1 MVKLDSVQESLRLI
15 QSEIKLLNFVHRH
28 QTLNAAHDSNPHAK
42 QYEAVYAQAIPPP
55 PPTHVARAQ
64 AALLAR
70 RTGARPAQA
79 FTPSAQDEVTC
90 QWSSG
95 SSSGSSIGMAAAP
108 HTTTTK
114 ATIPSLR
121 RTVQLRLDGLV

>member
-1 MVKLDSVQESLRLI
+1 MVKVDSVQESLRLI
-15 QSEIKLLNFVHRH
+15 HSEIRLLNFVHRH
-28 QTLNAAHDSNPHAK
+28 QTLNAAHDSTPHAK
-42 QYEAVYAQAIPPP
+42 QHEAVHAQAIPPPP

-79 FTPSAQDEVTC
+79 FTPSAQDDVTS

-108 HTTTTK
+108 HTTT
-114 ATIPSLR
+114 IPSLR

>member
-1 MVKLDSVQESLRLI
+1 MVKVDSVQESLRLI
-15 QSEIKLLNFVHRH
+15 QSEIRLLNFVHRH
-28 QTLNAAHDSNPHAK
+28 QTLNAAHDSTPHAK
-42 QYEAVYAQAIPPP
+42 QHEAMYAQAIPPPP

-79 FTPSAQDEVTC
+79 FTPSAQDDVTS

-95 SSSGSSIGMAAAP
+95 STTTSIAAAP

-114 ATIPSLR
+114 ATPPSFR